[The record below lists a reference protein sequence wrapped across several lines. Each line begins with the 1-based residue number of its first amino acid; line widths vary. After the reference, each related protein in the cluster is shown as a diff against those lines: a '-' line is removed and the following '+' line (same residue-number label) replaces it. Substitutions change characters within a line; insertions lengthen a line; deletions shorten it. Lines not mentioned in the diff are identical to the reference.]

1 MTDGNLRCM
10 TSTYLFRGSEV
21 LLLYRV
27 GSRVLATPCWCG
39 IGGHFE
45 KDELNDARA
54 CALRELREETGLCAE
69 DLRGL
74 EMRYVTMRLKNGEV
88 RLNCYFF
95 ASLIS
100 SREPMHDGSE
110 GRLAWVDTG
119 EALSL
124 PMPFTAKQ
132 VLRHYLQ
139 EGMRTA
145 LLYGGAT
152 TPDGVS
158 FTPLE
163 EF

>member
-1 MTDGNLRCM
+1 M
-10 TSTYLFRGSEV
+10 TSAYRIRGSEA
-21 LLLYRV
+21 LLRYRV
-27 GSRVLATPCWCG
+27 GSRVLAKPCFCG
-39 IGGHFE
+39 VGGHFE

-74 EMRYVTMRLKNGEV
+74 EMRYVTTRLKNGEV

-95 ASLIS
+95 ASLVS

-124 PMPFTAKQ
+124 PMPFTARE

-139 EGMRTA
+139 EGRHTA

-152 TPDGVS
+152 TPGGVL